1 MPIVTATGTQKDRAH
16 TAVVFLRNAATVTA
30 GNGDVIEFWKV
41 KEGDNV
47 IDGAVWT
54 EGTSTT
60 TYTVG
65 DGGSAARFM
74 ASTVVTNSGR
84 YAFNVA
90 PSLSSGNV
98 ATGGGYKYPANDTV
112 DITVGVAGITS
123 KVIRGYLM
131 VIREF

>member
-1 MPIVTATGTQKDRAH
+1 MPIVSATSTQKSRAH
-16 TAVVFLRNAATVTA
+16 TAVVILRNAATVTA
-30 GNGDVIEFWKV
+30 NNADVIEFWSV
-41 KEGDNV
+41 KDGDCV

-65 DGGSAARFM
+65 DGSVAARFM

-90 PSLSSGNV
+90 PTLSSGNP
-98 ATGGGYKYPANDTV
+98 ANGSGFKYAANDTV
-112 DITVGVAGITS
+112 DITVGVAGISS
-123 KVIRGYLM
+123 KVIQGYLM
-131 VIREF
+131 VIREY